1 MSYDFYQYSEK
12 MSHYLQLLEKR
23 IKDLEKQVAAL
34 TNEITTIKEK
44 PSVHIERIDYSFDQ
58 LKVETLEGTLNIGL
72 NPEDLSNIEELA
84 INPNSPINQPHAPFY
99 PPIDPKQMMNRS
111 MDIEEEMNQYIQ
123 LELPDIIRKKQIELN
138 MPEED
143 SYISFIQ
150 EDVTKQMPT
159 RIQYYLQQ
167 GANRKQKESKLTNDD
182 IIQALKEEMENGV
195 HLFLSHIP
203 DNMKGSG
210 KE

>member
-1 MSYDFYQYSEK
+1 MSYDFYQYSEN
-12 MSHYLQLLEKR
+12 MRHYLQLLEKR
-23 IKDLEKQVAAL
+23 IKDLEAQVANL
-34 TNEITTIKEK
+34 TNEVTAISEK
-44 PSVHIERIDYSFDQ
+44 PTVHIDRIDYSFDQ

-84 INPNSPINQPHAPFY
+84 INPNSPTQQPQAPFY
-99 PPIDPKQMMNRS
+99 PPIDPKEMMNRS
-111 MDIEEEMNQYIQ
+111 MDIEEVMHQFIQ
-123 LELPDIIRKKQIELN
+123 LELPEIIRQKQLELN
-138 MPEED
+138 MPEEE
-143 SYISFIQ
+143 SYVTFIQ
-150 EDVTKQMPT
+150 EDITKQLPT

-167 GANRKQKESKLTNDD
+167 NTNRKQSGSTLSNEA
-182 IIQALKEEMENGV
+182 IINALKEEMENGV

>member
-12 MSHYLQLLEKR
+12 MRHYLQLLEKR
-23 IKDLEKQVAAL
+23 INDLEKQVAAL
-34 TNEITTIKEK
+34 TNDITTIKEK
-44 PSVHIERIDYSFDQ
+44 PSVQIDRIEYSFDQ

-84 INPNSPINQPHAPFY
+84 INPKAPINQPHAPFY

-111 MDIEEEMNQYIQ
+111 MDIEEEMLQFIQ
-123 LELPDIIRKKQIELN
+123 LELPDIIQKKQVELN
-138 MPEED
+138 MPEEE

-150 EDVTKQMPT
+150 EDITKQLPT

-167 GANRKQKESKLTNDD
+167 GANRKQNGSNLTNEA

-203 DNMKGSG
+203 DNMRGSG

>member
-23 IKDLEKQVAAL
+23 IKDLEKQVATL

-84 INPNSPINQPHAPFY
+84 INPNSPI
-99 PPIDPKQMMNRS
+99 DPKQMMNRS

-138 MPEED
+138 MPEEE

-150 EDVTKQMPT
+150 EDIIKQMPT

-167 GANRKQKESKLTNDD
+167 GSNRKQKEGKLTNED

>member
-23 IKDLEKQVAAL
+23 IKDLEKQVATL

-138 MPEED
+138 MPEEE

-150 EDVTKQMPT
+150 EDIIKQMPT

-167 GANRKQKESKLTNDD
+167 GANRKQKEGKLTNED

>member
-1 MSYDFYQYSEK
+1 M
-12 MSHYLQLLEKR
+12 
-23 IKDLEKQVAAL
+23 ATL
-34 TNEITTIKEK
+34 TNDITTIKEK
-44 PSVHIERIDYSFDQ
+44 PSVHIDRIDYSFDQ

-111 MDIEEEMNQYIQ
+111 MDIEEEMNQFIQ
-123 LELPDIIRKKQIELN
+123 LELPDIIRKKQQELN
-138 MPEED
+138 MHEEE
-143 SYISFIQ
+143 SYVSFIQ
-150 EDVTKQMPT
+150 EDITKQMPT

-167 GANRKQKESKLTNDD
+167 GANRKQNGRNLSNEA

-203 DNMKGSG
+203 DNMRGSG

>member
-1 MSYDFYQYSEK
+1 MSYNFYQYSEK

-138 MPEED
+138 MSEED

>member
-1 MSYDFYQYSEK
+1 LSYDFYQYSEK
-12 MSHYLQLLEKR
+12 MRNYLQLLEKR

-34 TNEITTIKEK
+34 TIDLTTIKEK
-44 PSVHIERIDYSFDQ
+44 PTVHIDRIDYSFDQ

-84 INPNSPINQPHAPFY
+84 INPTSPINQPHAPFY

-111 MDIEEEMNQYIQ
+111 MDIEEEMNQFIQ
-123 LELPDIIRKKQIELN
+123 LELPDIIRKKQAELN
-138 MPEED
+138 MPEEE
-143 SYISFIQ
+143 SYVTFIQ
-150 EDVTKQMPT
+150 DDINKQLPT

-167 GANRKQKESKLTNDD
+167 GANRKQNGSNLSNEA

-210 KE
+210 NE

>member
-138 MPEED
+138 MSEED

>member
-138 MPEED
+138 MSEED

-182 IIQALKEEMENGV
+182 IIQALKEEMKNGV

>member
-12 MSHYLQLLEKR
+12 MRDYLQLLEKR
-23 IKDLEKQVAAL
+23 IKDLEKQVATL
-34 TNEITTIKEK
+34 TNDITTIKEK
-44 PSVHIERIDYSFDQ
+44 PSIHIDRIDYSFDQ

-111 MDIEEEMNQYIQ
+111 MDLEEKMNQFIQ
-123 LELPDIIRKKQIELN
+123 LELPDIIRKKQNELN
-138 MPEED
+138 LPEEE
-143 SYISFIQ
+143 SYVSFIQ
-150 EDVTKQMPT
+150 EDITKQLPT

-167 GANRKQKESKLTNDD
+167 GANRKQNGSNLSNEA

-203 DNMKGSG
+203 DNMRGSG

>member
-1 MSYDFYQYSEK
+1 MSYDFYEYSVK
-12 MSHYLQLLEKR
+12 MRHYLQQLEKR
-23 IKDLEKQVAAL
+23 IIDLEKQVAAL
-34 TNEITTIKEK
+34 TNDLTAIKEK
-44 PSVHIERIDYSFDQ
+44 PTVHIERIDYSFDQ

-84 INPNSPINQPHAPFY
+84 INPSSPISQSHAPFY

-111 MDIEEEMNQYIQ
+111 MDIEEEMNQFIQ
-123 LELPDIIRKKQIELN
+123 LELPDIIRKKQLELN
-138 MPEED
+138 MSEEE
-143 SYISFIQ
+143 SYVTFIQ
-150 EDVTKQMPT
+150 DDISKQLPT

-167 GANRKQKESKLTNDD
+167 GANRKQNGSILTNEA
-182 IIQALKEEMENGV
+182 IIKALKEEMENGV
-195 HLFLSHIP
+195 HLFLSNIP

>member
-1 MSYDFYQYSEK
+1 MSYDFYKYSEK
-12 MSHYLQLLEKR
+12 MRHYLQLLEKR
-23 IKDLEKQVAAL
+23 INDLEKQVATL
-34 TNEITTIKEK
+34 TNDITAIKEK

-111 MDIEEEMNQYIQ
+111 MDIEEEMNQFIQ
-123 LELPDIIRKKQIELN
+123 LELPDIIRKKQNELN
-138 MPEED
+138 MPEEE
-143 SYISFIQ
+143 SYVSFIQ
-150 EDVTKQMPT
+150 EDITKQLPT

-167 GANRKQKESKLTNDD
+167 ANRKQNGSNLSNEA

-210 KE
+210 NE

>member
-12 MSHYLQLLEKR
+12 MRNYLQLLEKR

-34 TNEITTIKEK
+34 SIDVTTMKEK
-44 PSVHIERIDYSFDQ
+44 PSVHIDRIDYSFDQ

-84 INPNSPINQPHAPFY
+84 INPSGPVNQPHGPFY

-111 MDIEEEMNQYIQ
+111 MDIEEEMHQFIQ
-123 LELPDIIRKKQIELN
+123 LELPEIIRKKQVELK
-138 MPEED
+138 MPEEE

-150 EDVTKQMPT
+150 EDITKQLPT

-167 GANRKQKESKLTNDD
+167 GANRKQNGGNLSNEA
-182 IIQALKEEMENGV
+182 IIHALKEEMENGI

>member
-12 MSHYLQLLEKR
+12 MRHYLQLLEKR
-23 IKDLEKQVAAL
+23 IKDLEKQVATL
-34 TNEITTIKEK
+34 TNDITTIKEK
-44 PSVHIERIDYSFDQ
+44 PSIHIDRIDYSFDQ

-111 MDIEEEMNQYIQ
+111 MDLEEEMNQFIQ
-123 LELPDIIRKKQIELN
+123 LELPDIIRKKQNELN
-138 MPEED
+138 LPEEE
-143 SYISFIQ
+143 SYVSFIQ
-150 EDVTKQMPT
+150 EDITKQLPT

-167 GANRKQKESKLTNDD
+167 GANRKQNGSNLSNEA

-203 DNMKGSG
+203 DNMRGSG

>member
-12 MSHYLQLLEKR
+12 MRNYLQLLEKR

-34 TNEITTIKEK
+34 TIDLTTIKEK
-44 PSVHIERIDYSFDQ
+44 PTVHIDRIDYSFDQ

-84 INPNSPINQPHAPFY
+84 INQNSPINQPHAPFY

-111 MDIEEEMNQYIQ
+111 MDIEEEMNQFIQ
-123 LELPDIIRKKQIELN
+123 LELPDIIRKKQTELN
-138 MPEED
+138 MPEEE
-143 SYISFIQ
+143 SYVTFIQ
-150 EDVTKQMPT
+150 DDINKQLPT

-167 GANRKQKESKLTNDD
+167 GANRKQNGNNLSNEA

-210 KE
+210 NE